1 MDDENDAEI
10 VFQVADTV
18 DLLNALLERGHAR
31 KIEFRLHVVS
41 GSSGAAKLMLDSASR
56 ATHFSTVR

>member
-31 KIEFRLHVVS
+31 KIEFRLHVLPRK
-41 GSSGAAKLMLDSASR
+41 A
-56 ATHFSTVR
+56 